1 MLPYVRQLVRVLSD
15 RLGWNRARMKLMAR
29 LIRAL
34 PIQTTTDLAQ
44 PAQVMKP
51 QVETGST
58 YRRIQRFFA
67 GFAFGY
73 KELGR
78 FLFDLVPSDPPYVAV
93 VDRTEWHFG
102 QTEMNVLMIG
112 IAEGGI
118 AFPIAWTA
126 LDHGGGSGADE
137 HAEVLEQ
144 FLQIVDPEQIR
155 ALVADREFTG
165 GDFLEVLESRE
176 ISFVIRLKADRRVGP
191 PLEDWS
197 LPARM
202 FARTCAPEQSRI
214 LDEKRVLGGAESIP
228 MWVGTK
234 RLEDGSFLILAARG
248 VDPESMFK
256 LYGQRWDIETLFAA
270 LKSRGFDLEATHL
283 TEPARIRKL
292 LGVVALTY
300 GWTRIVGL
308 DRQNREGPPRECAN
322 GYPEKSLFRYGLDRL
337 KELLTNWYRMQ
348 EELSRCVEALAYPQS
363 FLSCS

>member
-1 MLPYVRQLVRVLSD
+1 MLPYVRQLTRVLSD

-29 LIRAL
+29 LMRAL
-34 PIQTTTDLAQ
+34 PIQTTTNLAQ
-44 PAQVMKP
+44 LAQVMKP
-51 QVETGST
+51 QVDTGST

-73 KELGR
+73 EALGR
-78 FLFDLVPSDPPYVAV
+78 FLLDLVPSDPPYVAV

-102 QTEMNVLMIG
+102 QAAMNVLMIG

-118 AFPIAWTA
+118 AFPVAWTT

-144 FLQIVDPEQIR
+144 FLRVVEPEQIR

-176 ISFVIRLKADRRVGP
+176 IPFVIRLKADRRVGP
-191 PLEDWS
+191 SSEEWS
-197 LPARM
+197 LPVRM
-202 FARTCAPEQSRI
+202 FARTCAPGQF
-214 LDEKRVLGGAESIP
+214 RVLDGNRVVGGAESTEVR
-228 MWVGTK
+228 VGTK
-234 RLEDGSFLILAARG
+234 HLEEGSFLVLAARE
-248 VDPESMFK
+248 VDPESMFE
-256 LYGQRWDIETLFAA
+256 LYRQRWDIETLFAA

-283 TEPARIRKL
+283 TEPDRIRKL

-300 GWTRIVGL
+300 SWTRIVGL
-308 DRQNREGPPRECAN
+308 DRENREGPPRECAN

-348 EELSRCVEALAYPQS
+348 DELSRCVEALAYPQS